1 MRGPD
6 KKPRNVV
13 AVKTGL
19 YVRSRNG
26 LRRRDGRVRLLVRKM
41 RAAMPWLEDSD
52 FPACRG
58 WAELEILTR
67 TVFTDLQ
74 AKGIFNKQGEARR
87 LLNDYRQL
95 RLAQLAYE
103 RELGMTPLARVE
115 LKAHSTQAALDLPA
129 RFARDRNRDEEEDE
143 ARVAE
148 KETGEPA

>member
-26 LRRRDGRVRLLVRKM
+26 LRRRDARVRLLVRKM
-41 RAAMPWLEDSD
+41 RVAMPWLEDSD

-67 TVFTDLQ
+67 TVFADLQ
-74 AKGIFNKQGEARR
+74 LKGVFNKQGEARR

-129 RFARDRNRDEEEDE
+129 RFARSANDREQEQDEKAGEIAEE
-143 ARVAE
+143 
-148 KETGEPA
+148 